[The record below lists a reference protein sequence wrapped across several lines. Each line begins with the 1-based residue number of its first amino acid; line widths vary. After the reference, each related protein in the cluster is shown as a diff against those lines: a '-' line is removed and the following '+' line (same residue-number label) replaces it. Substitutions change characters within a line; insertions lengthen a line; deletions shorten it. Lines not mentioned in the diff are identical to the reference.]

1 MRCATIVLSPAL
13 LRCDDVT
20 HAPFGGGLV
29 ASGCLRGLKHRINDA
44 IVDLAFAPQLN
55 AHRKRLNLPP
65 AKRVYHKFFLSSEV
79 VAAFP
84 PWFATPSAQWPEAGG
99 GATVLPCAL
108 GSGDK
113 GRPPRSSLLRPPLI
127 AFRRVVPFRDWFR
140 RT

>member
-1 MRCATIVLSPAL
+1 LRCATIVLSPAL

-84 PWFATPSAQWPEAGG
+84 PWFATPSAQWPEAGE
-99 GATVLPCAL
+99 TVFFDRFRFRFRSRARL
-108 GSGDK
+108 
-113 GRPPRSSLLRPPLI
+113 RSS
-127 AFRRVVPFRDWFR
+127 RRARDDRGRNARYF
-140 RT
+140 TVFMI